1 MGSLKVILTDLDGV
15 IRHWN
20 SASLNKAEVELNLPK
35 GYVFS
40 ICFEKE
46 LLLQVITGQISDS
59 EWRKIVQAKLSRLL
73 GESLAKGLVDSW
85 TNSEVFID
93 KTIIES
99 YKKHFP
105 KAKVILAT
113 NATTR
118 LHQDLRNQGLNNMFD
133 GILNSSE
140 LGCAKPSRRFFNQA
154 LDKLGIGVDEVI
166 YIDDSIKNVQSARQL
181 GIRSHHYQDHTQ
193 LVEFLL
199 DAKKIYFS
207 NSDI

>member
-1 MGSLKVILTDLDGV
+1 MSIFRHSDYLEVAIQAASKAGEVLVAEFGKKHLANFKTTHDIGLEVDKCSEKVILG
-15 IRHWN
+15 I
-20 SASLNKAEVELNLPK
+20 
-35 GYVFS
+35 
-40 ICFEKE
+40 
-46 LLLQVITGQISDS
+46 ISS
-59 EWRKIVQAKLSRLL
+59 NYPSHNIY
-73 GESLAKGLVDSW
+73 
-85 TNSEVFID
+85 
-93 KTIIES
+93 IES

-118 LHQDLRNQGLNNMFD
+118 LNQDLKNQGLDNMFD

>member
-40 ICFEKE
+40 IYNEKE

-93 KTIIES
+93 KTII
-99 YKKHFP
+99 K
-105 KAKVILAT
+105 
-113 NATTR
+113 
-118 LHQDLRNQGLNNMFD
+118 
-133 GILNSSE
+133 
-140 LGCAKPSRRFFNQA
+140 
-154 LDKLGIGVDEVI
+154 
-166 YIDDSIKNVQSARQL
+166 
-181 GIRSHHYQDHTQ
+181 
-193 LVEFLL
+193 
-199 DAKKIYFS
+199 
-207 NSDI
+207 